1 MDCLLCQETGNAV
14 CGIIFQ
20 RSFCADNGEYA
31 MCLLLKSAG
40 PSQNLIPCLFLL
52 LLAAAVPTAS
62 FAQQEE
68 TILKGRVVYQLV
80 DQTLRVTS
88 FDSTSPRVVRWQ
100 SFNQAVTRDAPA
112 DRRVVIF
119 DNVGLIDRLQAEDL
133 QHLLAEFEAG
143 AAVIG
148 ANGNGADLKASLGLL
163 PEQLIAAQP
172 VLPALDTWVVLM
184 RLEGGQISELQT
196 PAAPWTNVYG
206 NEALNQAFELVS
218 DWYSRNQP
226 GPLDDVTEGSEDPWD
241 ALHIYE
247 YSAYSKGYYDGK
259 EQTAGTHKFTLSLF
273 SLASNQQ
280 NSDWYRMDYQIISEI
295 TDYQLEGNHFGN
307 THGSCGWWSD
317 ELKANFKVETPGG
330 EWFEYMPDTT
340 VGSTTKGFSIG
351 GSLTTSQ
358 AGISGEYSQSYG
370 EPDVVITVEANSV
383 SNSIDWKAKLDGC
396 SNYQWYPD
404 IHGASSPA
412 KSTYNL
418 NPSVIIQVP
427 QGDLL
432 KVQTWH
438 GGNSTEIILE
448 KDSVKI
454 CNLFAI
460 CKTPYKADIPL
471 QLAVECTNKGGGCVV
486 TFTNQ

>member
-1 MDCLLCQETGNAV
+1 MSGN
-14 CGIIFQ
+14 
-20 RSFCADNGEYA
+20 
-31 MCLLLKSAG
+31 LKSSA
-40 PSQNLIPCLFLL
+40 SNQNLIRNLFLL
-52 LLAAAVPTAS
+52 ILAFVVAPLV

-80 DQTLRVTS
+80 DRTLRVTT
-88 FDSTSPRVVRWQ
+88 FDSTTSRVVRWQ
-100 SFNQAVTRDAPA
+100 SFNQAVTRDMPA

-119 DNVGLIDRLQAEDL
+119 DNVGLVDRLQSGDL
-133 QHLLAEFEAG
+133 QHLMAEFETG
-143 AAVIG
+143 ATVIG
-148 ANGNGADLKASLGLL
+148 ANGNGADLKASLGVL
-163 PEQLIAAQP
+163 PEELLVTQTTM
-172 VLPALDTWVVLM
+172 PALDTWVLLM

-196 PAAPWTNVYG
+196 PAASWTNVYD
-206 NEALNQAFELVS
+206 NEPLNQAFELVS

-226 GPLDDVTEGSEDPWD
+226 GPLNDVAEDGDDPWD

-247 YSAYSKGYYDGK
+247 YSAYSKGYYDGS

-273 SLASNQQ
+273 SLASDQE

-295 TDYQLEGNHFGN
+295 TDYELEGNHFGN
-307 THGSCGWWSD
+307 THGRCGWWSD
-317 ELKANFKVETPGG
+317 ELRAIMKVETPHGQ
-330 EWFEYMPDTT
+330 WFEYMPDTT
-340 VGSTTKGFSIG
+340 VGSNSKGFTIG

-358 AGISGEYSQSYG
+358 AGISGAYSQTYG

-383 SNSIDWKAKLDGC
+383 SNTIDWKAVPDGC

-418 NPSVIIQVP
+418 NPSVIVQVP
-427 QGDLL
+427 EGDLL

-438 GGNSTEIILE
+438 SGTSSEIVLE

-454 CNLFAI
+454 CNFLAI

-471 QLAVECTNKGGGCVV
+471 QLGVECTNKGGGCVV